1 MKRKEKKMSQEN
13 KEKPNKDKR
22 KDDSKE
28 KKKNNII
35 RDIIISVLVF
45 IITGILISY
54 IYLIMTGQTAI
65 IDKMFAK
72 VFKEEKSYSYTEFIT
87 DLNNDNISIVDIT
100 SGSDR
105 ATVVLKSDEQKKI
118 EKEIKEK
125 IEKNVEYKDLSK
137 EEKLSKIREE
147 ILKNREERKEQLK
160 KLKETNISEYENKV
174 KDAKERTRKLNIPT
188 LNSFSE
194 FMQNKIAEG
203 KNVEFVIKEVP
214 AFTVVMSRII
224 ALLPTIM
231 FMILIYLTLKMY
243 GTGKSRTS
251 I

>member
-1 MKRKEKKMSQEN
+1 MSQNRQNN
-13 KEKPNKDKR
+13 KKNNE
-22 KDDSKE
+22 SKE
-28 KKKNNII
+28 KKKKNILK
-35 RDIIISVLVF
+35 DILISIIVF
-45 IITGILISY
+45 IISGLLITY
-54 IYLIMTGQTAI
+54 IYLIITGQTAI
-65 IDKMFAK
+65 IDKIFAK
-72 VFKEEKSYSYTEFIT
+72 VFKEEKSYSYTDYIT
-87 DLNNDNISIVDIT
+87 DLNNDNVSIVDIT
-100 SGSDR
+100 SGSDK

-125 IEKNVEYKDLSK
+125 IEKNPEFKDLSK
-137 EEKLSKIREE
+137 EAKLSKIREE
-147 ILKNREERKEQLK
+147 ILKNREERKEELK
-160 KLKETNISEYENKV
+160 KLKENDASEYDKKLN
-174 KDAKERTRKLNIPT
+174 DAKERTRKLNIPT

-203 KNVEFVIKEVP
+203 KNVEFIIKEVP
-214 AFTVVMSRII
+214 AFTVIMSRII

>member
-1 MKRKEKKMSQEN
+1 MSQNRQNN
-13 KEKPNKDKR
+13 KKNNE
-22 KDDSKE
+22 SKE
-28 KKKNNII
+28 KKKKNILK
-35 RDIIISVLVF
+35 DILISIIVF
-45 IITGILISY
+45 IISGLLITY
-54 IYLIMTGQTAI
+54 IYLIITGQTAI
-65 IDKMFAK
+65 IDKIFAK
-72 VFKEEKSYSYTEFIT
+72 VFKEEKSYSYTDYIT
-87 DLNNDNISIVDIT
+87 DLNNDNVSIVDIT
-100 SGSDR
+100 SGSDK

-125 IEKNVEYKDLSK
+125 IEKNPEFKDLSK
-137 EEKLSKIREE
+137 EAKLSKIREE

-160 KLKETNISEYENKV
+160 KLKENNTSEYDKKL

-203 KNVEFVIKEVP
+203 KNVEFVIKEIP
-214 AFTVVMSRII
+214 MFTVVMSRIVS
-224 ALLPTIM
+224 LLPTIM

-251 I
+251 L

>member
-1 MKRKEKKMSQEN
+1 MSQNRQNN
-13 KEKPNKDKR
+13 KKNNESKD
-22 KDDSKE
+22 KE
-28 KKKNNII
+28 KKKKNIFK
-35 RDIIISVLVF
+35 DILISVIVF
-45 IITGILISY
+45 IISGLLITY
-54 IYLIMTGQTAI
+54 IYLIITGQTAI
-65 IDKMFAK
+65 IDKIFAK
-72 VFKEEKSYSYTEFIT
+72 VFKEEKSYSYTDYIT
-87 DLNNDNISIVDIT
+87 DLNNDNVSIVDIT
-100 SGSDR
+100 SGSDK

-125 IEKNVEYKDLSK
+125 IEKNPEFKDLSK

-147 ILKNREERKEQLK
+147 ILKNREERKEELK
-160 KLKETNISEYENKV
+160 KLKENNTSEYDKKL

-203 KNVEFVIKEVP
+203 KNVEFVIKEIP
-214 AFTVVMSRII
+214 AFTVIMSRIV

-231 FMILIYLTLKMY
+231 FMILIYLTIKMY

-251 I
+251 L

>member
-1 MKRKEKKMSQEN
+1 MSQEN

-54 IYLIMTGQTAI
+54 IYLIITGQTAI

-72 VFKEEKSYSYTEFIT
+72 FFKEEKSYSYTEYIT

-100 SGSDR
+100 SGSDK

-125 IEKNVEYKDLSK
+125 IEKN
-137 EEKLSKIREE
+137 R
-147 ILKNREERKEQLK
+147 
-160 KLKETNISEYENKV
+160 
-174 KDAKERTRKLNIPT
+174 
-188 LNSFSE
+188 
-194 FMQNKIAEG
+194 
-203 KNVEFVIKEVP
+203 
-214 AFTVVMSRII
+214 RI
-224 ALLPTIM
+224 
-231 FMILIYLTLKMY
+231 
-243 GTGKSRTS
+243 
-251 I
+251 

>member
-1 MKRKEKKMSQEN
+1 MSQKRQNNN
-13 KEKPNKDKR
+13 KKNNESKD
-22 KDDSKE
+22 KE
-28 KKKNNII
+28 KKKKNIFK
-35 RDIIISVLVF
+35 DILISIIVF
-45 IITGILISY
+45 IISGLLITY
-54 IYLIMTGQTAI
+54 IYLIITGQTAI
-65 IDKMFAK
+65 IDKIFAK
-72 VFKEEKSYSYTEFIT
+72 VFKEEKSYSYTDYIT
-87 DLNNDNISIVDIT
+87 DLNNDNVSIVDIT
-100 SGSDR
+100 SGSDK

-125 IEKNVEYKDLSK
+125 IEKNPEFKDLSK

-147 ILKNREERKEQLK
+147 ILKNREERKEELK
-160 KLKETNISEYENKV
+160 KLKENNTSEYDKKL

-203 KNVEFVIKEVP
+203 KNVEFVIKEIP
-214 AFTVVMSRII
+214 AFTVIMSRIV

-251 I
+251 L

>member
-1 MKRKEKKMSQEN
+1 MSQNRQNN
-13 KEKPNKDKR
+13 KKNNEAKE
-22 KDDSKE
+22 KE
-28 KKKNNII
+28 KKKKNILK
-35 RDIIISVLVF
+35 DILISIIVF
-45 IITGILISY
+45 IISGLFITY
-54 IYLIMTGQTAI
+54 IYLIITGQTAI

-72 VFKEEKSYSYTEFIT
+72 VFKEEKSYSYTDYIT
-87 DLNNDNISIVDIT
+87 DLNNDNVSIVDIT
-100 SGSDR
+100 SGSDK

-125 IEKNVEYKDLSK
+125 IEKNPEFKDLSK

-147 ILKNREERKEQLK
+147 ILKNREERKEELK
-160 KLKETNISEYENKV
+160 KLKESNISEYDKKL

-194 FMQNKIAEG
+194 FMQSKIAEG
-203 KNVEFVIKEVP
+203 KNVEFVIKEIP
-214 AFTVVMSRII
+214 AFTVIMSRII

>member
-1 MKRKEKKMSQEN
+1 MSQEN

-72 VFKEEKSYSYTEFIT
+72 FFKEEKSYSYTEYIT

-100 SGSDR
+100 SGSDK

-125 IEKNVEYKDLSK
+125 IEKN
-137 EEKLSKIREE
+137 R
-147 ILKNREERKEQLK
+147 
-160 KLKETNISEYENKV
+160 
-174 KDAKERTRKLNIPT
+174 
-188 LNSFSE
+188 
-194 FMQNKIAEG
+194 
-203 KNVEFVIKEVP
+203 
-214 AFTVVMSRII
+214 RI
-224 ALLPTIM
+224 
-231 FMILIYLTLKMY
+231 
-243 GTGKSRTS
+243 
-251 I
+251 

>member
-1 MKRKEKKMSQEN
+1 MSQKRQNNN
-13 KEKPNKDKR
+13 KKNNEAKD
-22 KDDSKE
+22 KE
-28 KKKNNII
+28 KKKKNIFK
-35 RDIIISVLVF
+35 DILISIIVF
-45 IITGILISY
+45 IISGLLITY
-54 IYLIMTGQTAI
+54 IYLIITGQTAI

-72 VFKEEKSYSYTEFIT
+72 VFKEEKSYSYTDYIT
-87 DLNNDNISIVDIT
+87 DLNNDNVSIVDIT
-100 SGSDR
+100 SGSDK

-125 IEKNVEYKDLSK
+125 IEKNPEFKDLSK
-137 EEKLSKIREE
+137 EAKLSKIREE
-147 ILKNREERKEQLK
+147 ILKNREERKEELK
-160 KLKETNISEYENKV
+160 KLKENNTSEYDKKL

-203 KNVEFVIKEVP
+203 KNVEFVIKEIP
-214 AFTVVMSRII
+214 AFTVIMSRIV

-231 FMILIYLTLKMY
+231 LMILIYLTLKMY

>member
-1 MKRKEKKMSQEN
+1 MSQNRQNN
-13 KEKPNKDKR
+13 KKNNEAKE
-22 KDDSKE
+22 KE
-28 KKKNNII
+28 KKKKNILK
-35 RDIIISVLVF
+35 DILISIIVF
-45 IITGILISY
+45 IISGLLITY
-54 IYLIMTGQTAI
+54 IYLIITGQTAI

-72 VFKEEKSYSYTEFIT
+72 VFKEEKSYSYTDYIT
-87 DLNNDNISIVDIT
+87 DLNNDNVSIVDIT
-100 SGSDR
+100 SGSDK

-125 IEKNVEYKDLSK
+125 IEKNPEFKDLSK

-147 ILKNREERKEQLK
+147 IFKNREERKEELK
-160 KLKETNISEYENKV
+160 KLKESNISEYDKKL

-194 FMQNKIAEG
+194 FMQSKIAEG
-203 KNVEFVIKEVP
+203 KNVEFVIKEIP
-214 AFTVVMSRII
+214 AFTVVMSRIV

>member
-1 MKRKEKKMSQEN
+1 MSQNRQNN
-13 KEKPNKDKR
+13 KKNNEAKE
-22 KDDSKE
+22 KE
-28 KKKNNII
+28 KKKKNILK
-35 RDIIISVLVF
+35 DILISIIVF
-45 IITGILISY
+45 IISGLLITY
-54 IYLIMTGQTAI
+54 IYLIITGQTAI

-72 VFKEEKSYSYTEFIT
+72 VFKEEKSYSYTDYIT
-87 DLNNDNISIVDIT
+87 DLNNDNVSIVDIT
-100 SGSDR
+100 SGSDK

-125 IEKNVEYKDLSK
+125 IEKNPEFKDLSK

-147 ILKNREERKEQLK
+147 IFKNREERKEELK
-160 KLKETNISEYENKV
+160 KLKESNISEYDKKL

-203 KNVEFVIKEVP
+203 KNVEFVIKEIP
-214 AFTVVMSRII
+214 AFTVVMSRIV

>member
-1 MKRKEKKMSQEN
+1 MSQNRQNN
-13 KEKPNKDKR
+13 KKNNE
-22 KDDSKE
+22 SKE
-28 KKKNNII
+28 KKKKNIFK
-35 RDIIISVLVF
+35 DILISIIVF
-45 IITGILISY
+45 IISGLLITY
-54 IYLIMTGQTAI
+54 IYLIITGQTAI

-72 VFKEEKSYSYTEFIT
+72 VFKEEKSYSYTDYIT
-87 DLNNDNISIVDIT
+87 DLNNDNVSIVDIT
-100 SGSDR
+100 SGSDK

-125 IEKNVEYKDLSK
+125 IEKNPEFKDLSK
-137 EEKLSKIREE
+137 EAKLSKIREE
-147 ILKNREERKEQLK
+147 ILKNREERKEELK
-160 KLKETNISEYENKV
+160 KLKESNISEYDNKL

-194 FMQNKIAEG
+194 FMQSKIAEG
-203 KNVEFVIKEVP
+203 KNVEFVIKEIP
-214 AFTVVMSRII
+214 AFTVVMSRIV

>member
-1 MKRKEKKMSQEN
+1 MSQNRQNN
-13 KEKPNKDKR
+13 KKNNE
-22 KDDSKE
+22 SKE
-28 KKKNNII
+28 KKKKNIFK
-35 RDIIISVLVF
+35 DILISIIVF
-45 IITGILISY
+45 IISGLLITY
-54 IYLIMTGQTAI
+54 IYLIITGQTAI

-72 VFKEEKSYSYTEFIT
+72 VFKEEKSYSYTDYIT
-87 DLNNDNISIVDIT
+87 DLNNDNVSIVDIT
-100 SGSDR
+100 SGSDK
-105 ATVVLKSDEQKKI
+105 ATVVLKSDEQKRI

-125 IEKNVEYKDLSK
+125 IEKNPEFKDLSK

-147 ILKNREERKEQLK
+147 ILKNREERKEELK
-160 KLKETNISEYENKV
+160 KLKESNISEYDKKL

-203 KNVEFVIKEVP
+203 KNVEFVIKEIP
-214 AFTVVMSRII
+214 AFTVIMSRIV

>member
-1 MKRKEKKMSQEN
+1 MSQNRQNN
-13 KEKPNKDKR
+13 KKNNE
-22 KDDSKE
+22 SKE
-28 KKKNNII
+28 KKKKNIFK
-35 RDIIISVLVF
+35 DILISIIVF
-45 IITGILISY
+45 IISGLLITY
-54 IYLIMTGQTAI
+54 IYLIITGQTAI

-72 VFKEEKSYSYTEFIT
+72 VFKEEKSYSYTDYIT
-87 DLNNDNISIVDIT
+87 DLNNDNVSIVDIT
-100 SGSDR
+100 SGSDK

-125 IEKNVEYKDLSK
+125 IEKNTEFKDLSK
-137 EEKLSKIREE
+137 EAKLSKIREE
-147 ILKNREERKEQLK
+147 ILKNREERKEELK
-160 KLKETNISEYENKV
+160 KLKENNTSEYDKKL

-203 KNVEFVIKEVP
+203 KNVEFVIKEIP
-214 AFTVVMSRII
+214 AFTVIMSRIV

>member
-1 MKRKEKKMSQEN
+1 MSQNRQNN
-13 KEKPNKDKR
+13 KKNNE
-22 KDDSKE
+22 SKE
-28 KKKNNII
+28 KKKKNIFK
-35 RDIIISVLVF
+35 DILISIIVF
-45 IITGILISY
+45 IISGLLITY
-54 IYLIMTGQTAI
+54 IYLIITGQTAI
-65 IDKMFAK
+65 IDKIFAK
-72 VFKEEKSYSYTEFIT
+72 VFKEEKSYSYTEYIT

-125 IEKNVEYKDLSK
+125 IEKNPEFKDLSK
-137 EEKLSKIREE
+137 EAKLSKIREE
-147 ILKNREERKEQLK
+147 ILKNREERKEELK
-160 KLKETNISEYENKV
+160 KLKENNTSEYDKKLKE
-174 KDAKERTRKLNIPT
+174 AKERTRKLNIPT

-214 AFTVVMSRII
+214 AFTVIISRII

>member
-1 MKRKEKKMSQEN
+1 MSQEN

-35 RDIIISVLVF
+35 KDIIISILVF

-54 IYLIMTGQTAI
+54 IYLAITGQTAI

-72 VFKEEKSYSYTEFIT
+72 FFKEEKSYSYTDYIT

-105 ATVVLKSDEQKKI
+105 ASVVLKSDEQKKV

-125 IEKNVEYKDLSK
+125 IEKN
-137 EEKLSKIREE
+137 R
-147 ILKNREERKEQLK
+147 
-160 KLKETNISEYENKV
+160 
-174 KDAKERTRKLNIPT
+174 
-188 LNSFSE
+188 
-194 FMQNKIAEG
+194 
-203 KNVEFVIKEVP
+203 
-214 AFTVVMSRII
+214 RI
-224 ALLPTIM
+224 
-231 FMILIYLTLKMY
+231 
-243 GTGKSRTS
+243 
-251 I
+251 

>member
-1 MKRKEKKMSQEN
+1 MSQNRQNN
-13 KEKPNKDKR
+13 KKNNE
-22 KDDSKE
+22 SKE
-28 KKKNNII
+28 KKKKNILK
-35 RDIIISVLVF
+35 DILISVIVF
-45 IITGILISY
+45 IISGLLITY
-54 IYLIMTGQTAI
+54 IYLIITGQTAI

-72 VFKEEKSYSYTEFIT
+72 VFKEEKSYSYTDYIT
-87 DLNNDNISIVDIT
+87 DLNNDNVSIVDIT
-100 SGSDR
+100 SGSDK
-105 ATVVLKSDEQKKI
+105 ATVVLKSDEQKKV
-118 EKEIKEK
+118 EREIKEK
-125 IEKNVEYKDLSK
+125 IEKNAEFKDLSK

-147 ILKNREERKEQLK
+147 ILKNREERKEELK
-160 KLKETNISEYENKV
+160 KLKESNISEYDNKF

-194 FMQNKIAEG
+194 FMQSKIAEG
-203 KNVEFVIKEVP
+203 KNVEFVIKEIP
-214 AFTVVMSRII
+214 AFTVVMSRIV

>member
-1 MKRKEKKMSQEN
+1 MSQNRQNN
-13 KEKPNKDKR
+13 KKNNE
-22 KDDSKE
+22 SKE
-28 KKKNNII
+28 KKKKNIFK
-35 RDIIISVLVF
+35 DILISIIVF
-45 IITGILISY
+45 IISGLLITY
-54 IYLIMTGQTAI
+54 IYLIITGQTAI
-65 IDKMFAK
+65 IDKIFAK
-72 VFKEEKSYSYTEFIT
+72 VFKEEKSYSYTDYIT
-87 DLNNDNISIVDIT
+87 DLNNDNVSIVDIT
-100 SGSDR
+100 SGSDK

-125 IEKNVEYKDLSK
+125 IEKNPEFKDLSK
-137 EEKLSKIREE
+137 EAKLSKIREE
-147 ILKNREERKEQLK
+147 ILKNREERKEELK
-160 KLKETNISEYENKV
+160 KLKENNISEYDNKL

-203 KNVEFVIKEVP
+203 KNVEFVIKEIP
-214 AFTVVMSRII
+214 AFTVVMSRIV

>member
-1 MKRKEKKMSQEN
+1 MSQNRQNN
-13 KEKPNKDKR
+13 KKNNGSKD
-22 KDDSKE
+22 KE
-28 KKKNNII
+28 KKKKNIFK
-35 RDIIISVLVF
+35 DILISIIVF
-45 IITGILISY
+45 IISGLLITY
-54 IYLIMTGQTAI
+54 IYLIITGQTAI

-72 VFKEEKSYSYTEFIT
+72 VFKEEKSYSYTDYIT
-87 DLNNDNISIVDIT
+87 DLNNDNVSIVDIT
-100 SGSDR
+100 SGSDKS
-105 ATVVLKSDEQKKI
+105 TVVLKSDEQKKI

-125 IEKNVEYKDLSK
+125 IEKNPEFKDLSK
-137 EEKLSKIREE
+137 EAKLSKIREE
-147 ILKNREERKEQLK
+147 ILKNREERKEELK
-160 KLKETNISEYENKV
+160 KLKESNISEYDNKL

-203 KNVEFVIKEVP
+203 KNVEFVIKEIP
-214 AFTVVMSRII
+214 AFTVVMSRIV

>member
-1 MKRKEKKMSQEN
+1 MSQNRQNNN
-13 KEKPNKDKR
+13 KKNNESKD
-22 KDDSKE
+22 KE
-28 KKKNNII
+28 KKKKNIFK
-35 RDIIISVLVF
+35 DILISIIVF
-45 IITGILISY
+45 IISGLLITY
-54 IYLIMTGQTAI
+54 IYLIITGQTAI

-72 VFKEEKSYSYTEFIT
+72 VFKEEKSYSYTDYIT
-87 DLNNDNISIVDIT
+87 DLNNDNVSIVDIT
-100 SGSDR
+100 SGSDK

-125 IEKNVEYKDLSK
+125 IEKNAEFKDLSK

-147 ILKNREERKEQLK
+147 ILKNREERKEELK
-160 KLKETNISEYENKV
+160 KLKENNTSEYDKKL

-203 KNVEFVIKEVP
+203 KNVEFVIKEIP
-214 AFTVVMSRII
+214 AFTVVMSRIV

>member
-1 MKRKEKKMSQEN
+1 MKKIGE
-13 KEKPNKDKR
+13 
-22 KDDSKE
+22 
-28 KKKNNII
+28 
-35 RDIIISVLVF
+35 
-45 IITGILISY
+45 
-54 IYLIMTGQTAI
+54 
-65 IDKMFAK
+65 
-72 VFKEEKSYSYTEFIT
+72 FKE
-87 DLNNDNISIVDIT
+87 
-100 SGSDR
+100 
-105 ATVVLKSDEQKKI
+105 
-118 EKEIKEK
+118 
-125 IEKNVEYKDLSK
+125 LSK

-147 ILKNREERKEQLK
+147 ILKNREERKEELK
-160 KLKETNISEYENKV
+160 KLKESNISEYDKKL

-214 AFTVVMSRII
+214 AFTVVISRII

>member
-1 MKRKEKKMSQEN
+1 MSQNRQNN
-13 KEKPNKDKR
+13 KKNNE
-22 KDDSKE
+22 SKE
-28 KKKNNII
+28 KKKKNILK
-35 RDIIISVLVF
+35 DILISIIVF
-45 IITGILISY
+45 IISGLLITY
-54 IYLIMTGQTAI
+54 IYLIITGQTAI
-65 IDKMFAK
+65 IDKIFAK
-72 VFKEEKSYSYTEFIT
+72 VFKEEKSYSYTDYIT
-87 DLNNDNISIVDIT
+87 DLNNDNVSIVDIT
-100 SGSDR
+100 SGSDK

-125 IEKNVEYKDLSK
+125 IEKNPEFKDLSK
-137 EEKLSKIREE
+137 EAKLSKIREE
-147 ILKNREERKEQLK
+147 ILKNREERKEELK
-160 KLKETNISEYENKV
+160 KLKESNISEYDNKL

-203 KNVEFVIKEVP
+203 KNVEFVIKEIP
-214 AFTVVMSRII
+214 AFTVIMSRIV

>member
-1 MKRKEKKMSQEN
+1 MSQNRQNN
-13 KEKPNKDKR
+13 KKNNE
-22 KDDSKE
+22 SKE
-28 KKKNNII
+28 KKKKNIFK
-35 RDIIISVLVF
+35 DILISIIVF
-45 IITGILISY
+45 IISGLLITY
-54 IYLIMTGQTAI
+54 IYLIITGQTAI

-72 VFKEEKSYSYTEFIT
+72 VFKEEKSYSYTDYIT
-87 DLNNDNISIVDIT
+87 DLNNDNVSIVDIT
-100 SGSDR
+100 SGSDK

-125 IEKNVEYKDLSK
+125 IEKNPEFKDLSK
-137 EEKLSKIREE
+137 EAKLSKIREE
-147 ILKNREERKEQLK
+147 ILKNREERKEELK
-160 KLKETNISEYENKV
+160 KLKENNTSEYDKKL

-203 KNVEFVIKEVP
+203 KNVEFVIKEIP
-214 AFTVVMSRII
+214 AFTVIMSRIV

>member
-1 MKRKEKKMSQEN
+1 MSQNRQNN
-13 KEKPNKDKR
+13 KKNNE
-22 KDDSKE
+22 SKE
-28 KKKNNII
+28 KKKKNIFK
-35 RDIIISVLVF
+35 DILISIIVF
-45 IITGILISY
+45 IISGLLITY
-54 IYLIMTGQTAI
+54 IYLIITGQTAI

-72 VFKEEKSYSYTEFIT
+72 VFKEEKSYSYTDYIT
-87 DLNNDNISIVDIT
+87 DLNNDNVSIVEIT
-100 SGSDR
+100 SGSDK

-125 IEKNVEYKDLSK
+125 IEKNPEFKDLSK
-137 EEKLSKIREE
+137 EAKLSKIREE
-147 ILKNREERKEQLK
+147 ILKNREERKEELK
-160 KLKETNISEYENKV
+160 KLKESNISEYDKKL

-203 KNVEFVIKEVP
+203 KNVEFVIKEIP
-214 AFTVVMSRII
+214 AFTVVMSRIV

>member
-1 MKRKEKKMSQEN
+1 MSQKRQNNN
-13 KEKPNKDKR
+13 KKNNEAKD
-22 KDDSKE
+22 KE
-28 KKKNNII
+28 KKKKNIFK
-35 RDIIISVLVF
+35 DILISIIVF
-45 IITGILISY
+45 IISGLLITY
-54 IYLIMTGQTAI
+54 IYLIITGQTAI

-72 VFKEEKSYSYTEFIT
+72 VFKEEKSYSYTDYIT
-87 DLNNDNISIVDIT
+87 DLNNDNVSIVDIT
-100 SGSDR
+100 SGSDK

-125 IEKNVEYKDLSK
+125 IEKNPEFKDLSK

-147 ILKNREERKEQLK
+147 ILKNREERKEELK
-160 KLKETNISEYENKV
+160 KLKESNISEYDNKL

-194 FMQNKIAEG
+194 FMQSKIAEG
-203 KNVEFVIKEVP
+203 KNVEFVIKEIP
-214 AFTVVMSRII
+214 AFTVIMSRII

>member
-1 MKRKEKKMSQEN
+1 MSQNRQNN
-13 KEKPNKDKR
+13 KKNNE
-22 KDDSKE
+22 SKE
-28 KKKNNII
+28 KKKKNILK
-35 RDIIISVLVF
+35 DILISIIVF
-45 IITGILISY
+45 IISGLLITY
-54 IYLIMTGQTAI
+54 IYLIITGQTAI

-72 VFKEEKSYSYTEFIT
+72 VFKEEKSYSYTDYIT
-87 DLNNDNISIVDIT
+87 DLNNDNVSIVDIT
-100 SGSDR
+100 SGSDK

-125 IEKNVEYKDLSK
+125 IEKNPEFKDLSK

-147 ILKNREERKEQLK
+147 ILKNREERKEELK
-160 KLKETNISEYENKV
+160 KLKESNISEYDKKL

-203 KNVEFVIKEVP
+203 KNVEFVIKEIPV
-214 AFTVVMSRII
+214 FTVVMSRIV

>member
-1 MKRKEKKMSQEN
+1 MSQNRQNN
-13 KEKPNKDKR
+13 KKNNE
-22 KDDSKE
+22 SKE
-28 KKKNNII
+28 KKKKNIFK
-35 RDIIISVLVF
+35 DILISIIVF
-45 IITGILISY
+45 IISGLLITY
-54 IYLIMTGQTAI
+54 IYLIITGQTAI

-72 VFKEEKSYSYTEFIT
+72 VFKEEKSYSYTDYIT
-87 DLNNDNISIVDIT
+87 DLNNDNVSIVDIT
-100 SGSDR
+100 SGSDK

-125 IEKNVEYKDLSK
+125 IEKNPEFKDLSK

-147 ILKNREERKEQLK
+147 ILKNREERKEELK
-160 KLKETNISEYENKV
+160 KLKENNTSEYDKKL

-203 KNVEFVIKEVP
+203 KNVEFVIKEIP
-214 AFTVVMSRII
+214 AFTVIMSRIV

>member
-1 MKRKEKKMSQEN
+1 MSQNRQNN
-13 KEKPNKDKR
+13 KKNNE
-22 KDDSKE
+22 SKE
-28 KKKNNII
+28 KKKKNILK
-35 RDIIISVLVF
+35 DILISVIVF
-45 IITGILISY
+45 IISGLLITY
-54 IYLIMTGQTAI
+54 IYLIITGQTAI

-72 VFKEEKSYSYTEFIT
+72 VFKEEKSYSYTDYIT
-87 DLNNDNISIVDIT
+87 DLNNDNVSIVDIT
-100 SGSDR
+100 SGSDK

-147 ILKNREERKEQLK
+147 ILKNREERKDELK
-160 KLKETNISEYENKV
+160 KLKENDASEYDKKLN
-174 KDAKERTRKLNIPT
+174 DAKERTRKLNIPT

-194 FMQNKIAEG
+194 FMQSKIAEG
-203 KNVEFVIKEVP
+203 KNVEFVIKEIP
-214 AFTVVMSRII
+214 AFTVIMSRIV